1 MKKAL
6 ALMLALAMIFSL
18 AACGSTDQQP
28 SDAPAQDTG
37 AAQTSEA
44 TGGDEH
50 EPVTLRIYVRYS
62 DDDTILPYDYA
73 VECLKE
79 DMPWVTLELDA
90 MPADDGVKLKSMV
103 ATGDLPDIFSL
114 QGTDLINSMVQAG
127 AVKDLTADIE
137 ENGFFDKVQPAAYS
151 KLYHTD
157 GKIYTLPYTSTEV
170 ALLFVNKAIFEEN
183 GVAIPTTIDEWVT
196 ASEELT
202 AKGITVLPI
211 FGKEQWICNTFY
223 DALVTRYIPEGLT
236 GLQQGTTSI
245 RDEGYL
251 KAAQDLER
259 LAAAGAFPAGV
270 TTLNYEQATNLWYNG
285 EAAMFLNGQWE
296 ITTTVEY
303 LGDKADWIPIPAAR
317 AERHAAHRVAAA
329 RGVHRGGHAALEE
342 LGLGYGHLR
351 PALAERAGLES
362 RHVGVVEVAHRGH
375 IDVLVAGEYAALGA
389 RLGACIGA
397 RLIRRDRGRIHTA
410 ARGQRQHHRKTQCRR
425 QCSLYPVCHHFL
437 PLQIYIQM
445 PPISAAFRVK

>member
-170 ALLFVNKAIFEEN
+170 ALLFVNKPIFEEN

-296 ITTTVEY
+296 ITTTDEY
-303 LGDKADWIPIPAAR
+303 LGDKADWIPIPAAT
-317 AERHAAHRVAAA
+317 AEDVETSQYAFVGGSGTAA
-329 RGVHRGGHAALEE
+329 
-342 LGLGYGHLR
+342 GLGVSAWSENYDV
-351 PALAERAGLES
+351 A
-362 RHVGVVEVAHRGH
+362 VEVACYLAEKYAEYNYTQRGAATVAVQCDKPVEVEPPAMMAKLGEWMPK
-375 IDVLVAGEYAALGA
+375 ITSTTVLAGSGGNMELYTVLGEGTQSLLAGVMTPEEFIESIALV
-389 RLGACIGA
+389 LGE
-397 RLIRRDRGRIHTA
+397 
-410 ARGQRQHHRKTQCRR
+410 
-425 QCSLYPVCHHFL
+425 
-437 PLQIYIQM
+437 
-445 PPISAAFRVK
+445 